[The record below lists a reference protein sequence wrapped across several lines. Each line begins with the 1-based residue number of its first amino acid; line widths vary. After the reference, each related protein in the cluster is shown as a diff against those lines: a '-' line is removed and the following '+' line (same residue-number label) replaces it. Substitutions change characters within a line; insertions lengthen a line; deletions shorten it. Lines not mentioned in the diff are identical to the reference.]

1 MQTNPLIAIVLAA
14 GKGTRMASARPKVL
28 HPLAGRP
35 MLLHLLDTLTG
46 ISPAATVV
54 VAGPDMAELTD
65 AVADHPLSPKVAVQ
79 QERLGTGDA
88 VKAGLAATEISADDN
103 GTVLILFGDTPLLTE
118 ETIRSLM
125 QARAATDAPGVVVL
139 GFRTPAPGAYGRLIV
154 NADGH
159 LQSIVEAKDASPA
172 ELALELCNSG
182 LMAVDA
188 GLLPAMLAKLTND
201 NANGEYYLTDIVA
214 LARSQ
219 GRTCAFVEGVETE
232 LMGINTRVDLA
243 AADAVIQ
250 QKLRHDAMAAGT
262 SMHDPASVYLSWD
275 TEIGRDVTLEPNVVF
290 GPGVTIADNVLV
302 RAFSHIEG
310 SSIGEGAIVGPFA
323 RLRPGADIGTAACIG
338 NFVEIKNAVI
348 SAGAK
353 ANHLSYIG
361 DAAVGPSANIG
372 AGTITCNY
380 DGFVKSKTDIGAG
393 AFIGS
398 NTALV
403 APVKVGEG
411 AITGAGSVI
420 TRDVQAGSLA
430 VERTEQR
437 SLLGW
442 ATKFRNARRKQN
454 S

>member
-1 MQTNPLIAIVLAA
+1 MPTDPLFAIVLAA

-35 MLLHLLDTLTG
+35 MLLHLLDTLAG
-46 ISPAATVV
+46 LSPAETVV
-54 VAGPDMAELTD
+54 VAGPDIAELTE
-65 AVADHPLSPKVAVQ
+65 AVVGHPLSPTVTVQ

-88 VKAGLAATEISADDN
+88 VRTGLTATEITAAN
-103 GTVLILFGDTPLLTE
+103 AGTVLILFGDTPLLTE
-118 ETIRSLM
+118 ATMRSLL
-125 QARAATDAPGVVVL
+125 QARASTDGPGVVVL
-139 GFRTPAPGAYGRLIV
+139 GFRTRVPGAYGRLV
-154 NADGH
+154 VDDSGH

-188 GLLPAMLAKLTND
+188 GLLPEVLTELTND

-214 LARSQ
+214 LARAR
-219 GRTCAFVEGVETE
+219 GRSCLVVDGDETE
-232 LMGINTRVDLA
+232 LMGINTRAELA
-243 AADAVIQ
+243 AVDAVVQ
-250 QKLRHDAMAAGT
+250 HRLRHHAMANGT

-275 TEIGRDVTLEPNVVF
+275 TEIGRDVTLESHVVF
-290 GPGVTIADNVLV
+290 GPGVTVENNVV
-302 RAFSHIEG
+302 IKAFSHIEG
-310 SSIGEGAIVGPFA
+310 ASIGDGAIVGPFA
-323 RLRPGADIGTAACIG
+323 RLRPGAAIGSAAHIG

-361 DAAVGPSANIG
+361 DAAVGPNANIG

-380 DGFVKSKTDIGAG
+380 DGFVKSRTDIGAG

-420 TRDVQAGSLA
+420 TRDVEAGSLA
-430 VERTEQR
+430 VERAEQR
-437 SLLGW
+437 SLAGW
-442 ATKFRNARRKQN
+442 ATKFRKARRKRH